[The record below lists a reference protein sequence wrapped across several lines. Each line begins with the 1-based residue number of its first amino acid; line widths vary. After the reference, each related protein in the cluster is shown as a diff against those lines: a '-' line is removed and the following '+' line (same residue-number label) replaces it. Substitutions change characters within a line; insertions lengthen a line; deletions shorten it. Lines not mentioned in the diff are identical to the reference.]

1 VSGTDR
7 TVSGTRRPPSQG
19 AAEVGGTDATIGLTL
34 GRLDLEVALAVAP
47 GEVLA
52 VLGPNGSGKTTTLRV
67 LAGLLAV
74 ESGRVVIGGVVVDD
88 PLAATFVLP
97 EHRRVGMVFQD
108 HLLFPHLDLTENVA
122 FGLRAKGA
130 GRDDARRRAVD
141 WLDRVGI
148 GELAESRPAAV
159 SGGQAQR
166 AALARALVT
175 EPSLLLLDEPL
186 AALDVTT
193 RTSLRRELR
202 SHLGEF
208 GGASVL
214 VTHDTLDALALAD
227 RVIVIEEG
235 RITQAGTLRDVTST
249 PRTPYVADLMGTN
262 LLSGHAEGTS
272 VVLDADGP
280 AVSGEQAPGSV
291 EEATASAGRATVVTA
306 EAHHGPVLVLVR
318 PSSVTLHRDEPT
330 GSPRNRWRGTV
341 TGFDLLGD
349 RVRVRIDGPVPLVAE
364 VTPSAVDDLD
374 LTAGSTV
381 WAAVKA
387 TDLTVVDR

>member
-1 VSGTDR
+1 
-7 TVSGTRRPPSQG
+7 VSGTRRPPSQG
-19 AAEVGGTDATIGLTL
+19 AAEVGGTDATIRLTH

-88 PLAATFVLP
+88 PEARTFVMP
-97 EHRRVGMVFQD
+97 EHRRIGMVFQD

-122 FGLRAKGA
+122 FGLRARGV
-130 GRDDARRRAVD
+130 GRDEARRRAVD

-148 GELAESRPAAV
+148 GELADARPRAV

-235 RITQAGTLRDVTST
+235 RITQAGTLHDVTST

-272 VVLDADGP
+272 VQLDGDGP
-280 AVSGEQAPGSV
+280 IGSAEQ
-291 EEATASAGRATVVTA
+291 ATASAGRATVVTA